1 MMGLIR
7 LLRGMYRVLERLTA
21 QFILIKYPCQRDEAT
36 TDRRGRGSEIFA
48 DVSVVEM
55 A

>member
-1 MMGLIR
+1 MLTDDGADPS
-7 LLRGMYRVLERLTA
+7 VLERLTA
-21 QFILIKYPCQRDEAT
+21 QFILIKYPCQRGVAT
-36 TDRRGRGSEIFA
+36 TDRRDRGSEIFA